1 MLDSQELKKHRFYR
15 LLGMYVAVIY
25 SGKDKFE
32 FPADLRLDFIRHHDV
47 LEGYED
53 PAQLSN
59 TLQNDIDTKVFQ
71 TERKIKKDPKTSE
84 EKTTLLREYEK
95 DASEF
100 IEFLSTQGL
109 DPNTV
114 MLTPGNPEAHG
125 WVFFA
130 TKNKW
135 IGPWK
140 DREDFMLSVWMKD
153 KIWQFPIS
161 LPPSESD
168 VTLRKQSD

>member
-1 MLDSQELKKHRFYR
+1 
-15 LLGMYVAVIY
+15 
-25 SGKDKFE
+25 
-32 FPADLRLDFIRHHDV
+32 
-47 LEGYED
+47 
-53 PAQLSN
+53 
-59 TLQNDIDTKVFQ
+59 LQNDIDTKVFQ